1 MVLSEDLQEI
11 AVRLPKNLLNEV
23 DGLMKNEDS
32 NLSDFICQA
41 TKTYLREKKKRH
53 IQESM
58 QRGYMEMAKINL
70 HIASEAFQAEEEAEI
85 TLERL
90 VSGGV

>member
-1 MVLSEDLQEI
+1 MVLSEDLQEV

-23 DGLMKNEDS
+23 DGLMRSEDS

-41 TKTYLREKKKRH
+41 TRTYLQEKKKHH
-53 IQESM
+53 IQEAM
-58 QRGYMEMAKINL
+58 QKGYMEMANINL
-70 HIASEAFQAEEEAEI
+70 NIASEAFQAEEEAEN

-90 VSGGV
+90 VSGV